1 MEALERYYNEYL
13 LGYSQDANWENYDM
27 DMQMTKDHVE
37 QILEAGYIDES
48 EIDFVKSLLPEIEN
62 DRIRED
68 LENYLESLQ
77 QRKRLLSIMIKGKVR
92 SHLL

>member
-27 DMQMTKDHVE
+27 DMQLTKDHVE
-37 QILEAGYIDES
+37 QILEVGYIDES

-68 LENYLESLQ
+68 LEEYLESL
-77 QRKRLLSIMIKGKVR
+77 MIV
-92 SHLL
+92 

>member
-13 LGYSQDANWENYDM
+13 LGYSQYANWGNYDM
-27 DMQMTKDHVE
+27 DMQSTKDHVE
-37 QILEAGYIDES
+37 RILEAGYIDES

-68 LENYLESLQ
+68 LEEYIESLIV
-77 QRKRLLSIMIKGKVR
+77 L
-92 SHLL
+92 

>member
-27 DMQMTKDHVE
+27 DMQSTKDQVE
-37 QILEAGYIDES
+37 RILEVGYIDES

-68 LENYLESLQ
+68 LEEYLESLII
-77 QRKRLLSIMIKGKVR
+77 LWY
-92 SHLL
+92 

>member
-1 MEALERYYNEYL
+1 MHYSRPLNQQTN
-13 LGYSQDANWENYDM
+13 SQDANWENYDM

-68 LENYLESLQ
+68 LEEYLESL
-77 QRKRLLSIMIKGKVR
+77 MI
-92 SHLL
+92 L

>member
-13 LGYSQDANWENYDM
+13 LGYSQDANWECYDV

-37 QILEAGYIDES
+37 RILEVGYIDES

-62 DRIRED
+62 DRIRKD
-68 LENYLESLQ
+68 LEEYIESIVMLQ
-77 QRKRLLSIMIKGKVR
+77 
-92 SHLL
+92 H